1 MLKPYNDPKIDSLNI
16 GRLNKKSLRPLFRAK
31 IFILYSLV
39 LVIKMVERYQVY
51 QKEVRDP
58 LYGYIYLTVLESKLV
73 DTWVFQRLGRLL
85 QNPGSSFV
93 YPSATHTRKAHA
105 FGVMHLAG
113 IALKKL
119 LVRQCRKDGDL
130 SFRTLMTEPVVSYM
144 NKMGELEEEKNLL
157 DLSNTGVK
165 WWDDKIKNDPSFVI
179 EVLRVAALM
188 HDVGHGPFS
197 HIFEQAVKTIIDKDY
212 THEKTSVTVLR
223 DIVDNEEKY
232 LRKNVP
238 ELKSKEK
245 EIISYAADVLEGK
258 LDEKLL
264 FLKEIIDGP
273 IDVDKL
279 DYVSRDAYHSGVL
292 EYGLIDYER
301 VLDGLRVVESDNRGK
316 LVFSKSSIGAIS
328 RVLKALEYMYSHV
341 YYHKTSRAV
350 DIQLLEML
358 IESGKVMYE
367 LYKNN
372 TFLQVSDDVM
382 IYKILNQT
390 GNKRAESLAE
400 KYIRREI
407 EYKMVDEVN
416 IGIGVLL
423 KFAQQTIEGVKSRL
437 EKEFSDCRAKIDYYA
452 VSPVRLDP
460 RRIVEWLNQ
469 RIILDKDG
477 SLKTL
482 RDIEPTQS
490 KEIENFGVVIRI
502 YIEREKA
509 ANPQLVNQVKQ
520 RFREEIEREIG
531 QYLRP

>member
-1 MLKPYNDPKIDSLNI
+1 
-16 GRLNKKSLRPLFRAK
+16 
-31 IFILYSLV
+31 
-39 LVIKMVERYQVY
+39 
-51 QKEVRDP
+51 
-58 LYGYIYLTVLESKLV
+58 
-73 DTWVFQRLGRLL
+73 
-85 QNPGSSFV
+85 
-93 YPSATHTRKAHA
+93 
-105 FGVMHLAG
+105 
-113 IALKKL
+113 
-119 LVRQCRKDGDL
+119 
-130 SFRTLMTEPVVSYM
+130 
-144 NKMGELEEEKNLL
+144 
-157 DLSNTGVK
+157 
-165 WWDDKIKNDPSFVI
+165 
-179 EVLRVAALM
+179 
-188 HDVGHGPFS
+188 
-197 HIFEQAVKTIIDKDY
+197 
-212 THEKTSVTVLR
+212 
-223 DIVDNEEKY
+223 
-232 LRKNVP
+232 
-238 ELKSKEK
+238 
-245 EIISYAADVLEGK
+245 
-258 LDEKLL
+258 
-264 FLKEIIDGP
+264 
-273 IDVDKL
+273 
-279 DYVSRDAYHSGVL
+279 
-292 EYGLIDYER
+292 
-301 VLDGLRVVESDNRGK
+301 
-316 LVFSKSSIGAIS
+316 
-328 RVLKALEYMYSHV
+328 
-341 YYHKTSRAV
+341 
-350 DIQLLEML
+350 
-358 IESGKVMYE
+358 
-367 LYKNN
+367 
-372 TFLQVSDDVM
+372 M